1 MSEMFDYENLYYRKQ
16 SYFHWAVLKQE
27 YQERGEMFVILVN
40 YIKPLTEIDAKLEAH
55 RRFLAEGY
63 APSIDE
69 IKAYMSRDPFNEA
82 GVAQYEVLEFNPMKS
97 DPRIRAILK
106 Y

>member
-1 MSEMFDYENLYYRKQ
+1 
-16 SYFHWAVLKQE
+16 
-27 YQERGEMFVILVN
+27 MFVILVN

-63 APSIDE
+63 AAGYLLASGPRVPRTGGILLAQAQSSDE
-69 IKAYMSRDPFNEA
+69 IKAYLSRDPFNEA